1 MTVLLLAA
9 VLPWML
15 IGFGCWFFYQLV
27 RQNGRIL
34 LRLEALEQ
42 RLEAQDAEPPPSP
55 TAAAPSGLPVGSIA
69 PEFESL
75 DLAGTRHCLSEFR
88 GRSVLLI
95 FFNPD
100 CGFWHTDGIRPGGLS
115 ARRWRWAACTVGGHY
130 GGCPGKSSAI

>member
-9 VLPWML
+9 VLPWMA
-15 IGFGCWFFYQLV
+15 IGFGCWFCYQLV

-42 RLEAQDAEPPPSP
+42 RLEAQDAEPPSLAP
-55 TAAAPSGLPVGSIA
+55 AAPSGLAVGSIP
-69 PEFESL
+69 PEFEWP

-100 CGFWHTDGIRPGGLS
+100 
-115 ARRWRWAACTVGGHY
+115 
-130 GGCPGKSSAI
+130 